1 MSGPA
6 PSGSRDSYLFGAAL
20 ARRAWKGK
28 ADTARR
34 LDRKSHP
41 QGRAGKDCCCVV
53 EDVAQGLG
61 GERAMRRAERRQ
73 RDLQLAIGDA
83 NVTCRGEQLM
93 QQGSPLVID
102 AGIVRPQQCNELAL
116 GLIGN
121 HLDDV
126 GQVLAFRGELDH
138 SLLAELSNF
147 DALGDVAALLE
158 QPR

>member
-6 PSGSRDSYLFGAAL
+6 PVRQPRQLLFGAAL

-41 QGRAGKDCCCVV
+41 QGRAGKDCHCRV
-53 EDVAQGLG
+53 EDVAQSLG

-83 NVTCRGEQLM
+83 DVTCRGEQLM
-93 QQGSPLVID
+93 GCHYSGR
-102 AGIVRPQQCNELAL
+102 AT
-116 GLIGN
+116 
-121 HLDDV
+121 
-126 GQVLAFRGELDH
+126 
-138 SLLAELSNF
+138 
-147 DALGDVAALLE
+147 DVAKRPFRKLIADVLKNARKAKE
-158 QPR
+158 A